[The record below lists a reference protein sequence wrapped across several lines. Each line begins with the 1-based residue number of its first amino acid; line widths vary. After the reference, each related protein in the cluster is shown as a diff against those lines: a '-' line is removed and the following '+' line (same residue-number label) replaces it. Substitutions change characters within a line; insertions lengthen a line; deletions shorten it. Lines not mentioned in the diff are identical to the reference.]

1 VTTQTPYQTYQ
12 NMMSNPQLYTP
23 MYGYNPYMN
32 MARQQVQQPVQ
43 MPVEQPQ
50 AVQQQPVQQGMFG
63 KIIQMPENITAN
75 DVPMDGTPAVFPLQ
89 DFSEI
94 IVKRWDAN
102 GFIQTT
108 AYAPILDTKNQQ
120 AVNCATDGEKIKI
133 DVSENVREVF
143 ETRFNTLENKID
155 ELFGKI
161 EQKTLKTQRKT
172 PQMQKDGD
180 GA

>member
-1 VTTQTPYQTYQ
+1 MTTQTPYQTYQ
-12 NMMSNPQLYTP
+12 NIMSNPQPYTP

-50 AVQQQPVQQGMFG
+50 AVQQQPIQQGMFG

-89 DFSEI
+89 DFSKI

-108 AYAPILDTKNQQ
+108 AYTPILGTQNQQ
-120 AVNCATDGEKIKI
+120 AVNCATDGEKFKI
-133 DVSENVREVF
+133 DVSEDVREVF
-143 ETRFNTLENKID
+143 ETRFNALENKID

-172 PQMQKDGD
+172 PQAQKDGD